1 MIKKFVLALCAMALI
16 GVSAFAQTADELI
29 DKNMKAHGGADKIKA
44 LKSVRMT
51 GKMKFGP
58 VEAPFTL
65 SKARPEAVRIDFTV
79 QGMTGSQ
86 AFDGKTGWAVM
97 PFMGKKDPE
106 KMSDDQVKD
115 IRQEADFDGPMVDY
129 KTKGNKVESLGKA
142 DVQGTA
148 AYKLKVTLKDGG
160 EQTVYLDADSYLE
173 IKTEGKR
180 TVQGQEVETESS
192 IGNYKE
198 VEGMFFATQIENHMK
213 GKEGMGQT
221 ITVDKIEL
229 NPTLEAGTFAM
240 PEVKKAEPPPAAE
253 PKKN

>member
-1 MIKKFVLALCAMALI
+1 MIKKFVLALCATALI
-16 GVSAFAQTADELI
+16 GVSAFGQTADELI
-29 DKNMKAHGGADKIKA
+29 DKNMKALGGADKIKA

-58 VEAPFTL
+58 VEAPFTI

-180 TVQGQEVETESS
+180 TVQGQEVETAST

-198 VEGMFFATQIENHMK
+198 VEGVLFATQIENSMK

-221 ITVDKIEL
+221 ITIDKIEV

-240 PEVKKAEPPPAAE
+240 PEVKKAEPPAAE